1 MYNILISGNNEKFNT
16 LLKNVINISNEIIK
30 YNYTL
35 HIFDSKSS
43 LLSAIKE
50 GIRCN
55 LLIIDLDMDNDCE
68 CVSLFRTKYDNSVLV
83 FYSEKNIL
91 EAHNLKYNPYRL
103 ITKTISRN
111 KLELEISD
119 IINEMMR
126 YSKKNIYAHYRSNI
140 IRLDLNEIIYIENA
154 KRGSRIIIDLEN
166 EKNKLKIPFLTNKK
180 LMDLTTEYS
189 ELIFIHNSY
198 IVNINNVIG
207 VINNDVIMK
216 DKTMLSMSRKY
227 RKQFIEKFDMR

>member
-140 IRLDLNEIIYIENA
+140 IRLDLNE
-154 KRGSRIIIDLEN
+154 
-166 EKNKLKIPFLTNKK
+166 
-180 LMDLTTEYS
+180 
-189 ELIFIHNSY
+189 
-198 IVNINNVIG
+198 
-207 VINNDVIMK
+207 
-216 DKTMLSMSRKY
+216 
-227 RKQFIEKFDMR
+227 